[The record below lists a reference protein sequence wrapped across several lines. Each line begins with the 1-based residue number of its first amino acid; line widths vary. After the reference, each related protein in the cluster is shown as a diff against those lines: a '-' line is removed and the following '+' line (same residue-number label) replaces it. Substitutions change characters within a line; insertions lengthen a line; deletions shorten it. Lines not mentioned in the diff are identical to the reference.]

1 MINTMSNMTYN
12 IAGAVGSAGMGLGG
26 LDTISIGGSYRDSR
40 LHGAAPYVNIALIR
54 AHGGTIVQCRT
65 EEHSAWAYHVIPEG
79 VENFDTELGKI
90 ISMTLVK
97 A

>member
-1 MINTMSNMTYN
+1 MSNMTYS
-12 IAGAVGSAGMGLGG
+12 IAGSVGAAGMNLGG
-26 LDTISIGGSYRDSR
+26 LDTISIGGSYCDSR

-65 EEHSAWAYHVIPEG
+65 EEHAAWSYHVVPES

-90 ISMTLVK
+90 ISMTLLK

>member
-1 MINTMSNMTYN
+1 MNYN
-12 IAGAVGSAGMGLGG
+12 IGAIGSTGMGI
-26 LDTISIGGSYRDSR
+26 DTISIGGSYHDSH

-65 EEHSAWAYHVIPEG
+65 ENRAAWSYHVVPEG

-90 ISMTLVK
+90 ISMTLLQ
-97 A
+97 AD

>member
-1 MINTMSNMTYN
+1 MTYK
-12 IAGAVGSAGMGLGG
+12 ISGAVGSAGLGM
-26 LDTISIGGSYRDSR
+26 DTISIGGSYRDSH

-65 EEHSAWAYHVIPEG
+65 EEHAAWSYHIIPES

-90 ISMTLVK
+90 ISMTLLK

>member
-1 MINTMSNMTYN
+1 MTYN
-12 IAGAVGSAGMGLGG
+12 IAGAVGSAGIGV
-26 LDTISIGGSYRDSR
+26 LDTINIGGSYRDSR

-65 EEHSAWAYHVIPEG
+65 EEHAVWSYHIIPEC
-79 VENFDTELGKI
+79 VENFDAELGKI
-90 ISMTLVK
+90 ISMTLLK

>member
-1 MINTMSNMTYN
+1 MTYN
-12 IAGAVGSAGMGLGG
+12 ITGAVGSAGMGLDR
-26 LDTISIGGSYRDSR
+26 LDTISIGGSYHDSR
-40 LHGAAPYVNIALIR
+40 LHGAAPYMNIALIR

-65 EEHSAWAYHVIPEG
+65 EVNSTWDYHVIPES

-90 ISMTLVK
+90 ISMTLLK